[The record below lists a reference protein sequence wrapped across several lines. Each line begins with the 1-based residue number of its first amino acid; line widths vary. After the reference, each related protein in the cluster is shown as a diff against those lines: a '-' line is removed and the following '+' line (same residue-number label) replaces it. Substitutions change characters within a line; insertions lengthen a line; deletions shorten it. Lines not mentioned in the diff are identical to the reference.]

1 MGMLGAE
8 HLLGDRQR
16 ALEERPRPLVR
27 KQQGEVVEVWMLG
40 AEHLLADRQRAL
52 EERPCPRKVALV
64 RKHQGV
70 VVEARGRVGM
80 LGAEC
85 LFGYRQCIAE
95 KLRSLRV
102 SRAAV

>member
-27 KQQGEVVEVWMLG
+27 KQQGEVVE
-40 AEHLLADRQRAL
+40 
-52 EERPCPRKVALV
+52 
-64 RKHQGV
+64 
-70 VVEARGRVGM
+70 ARRRIGM
-80 LGAEC
+80 LGAER
-85 LFGYRQCIAE
+85 LFSYRQCIAE